1 MILAG
6 LNNLVILAKNLIQPP
21 MKPSLLNIT
30 FGILFLLTL
39 VSATSCRKNDLKII
53 TVTGEIPVSGMG
65 VTLPNEHV
73 LVDLASIDSLGM
85 NHYNRDSVI
94 ARVLPYFDEL
104 KQYKVKTFVDGTP
117 EFMGRDPQLLAELS
131 RKTGINILTNTGWYA
146 SDDERHLP
154 KEINSM
160 SAEEIAAVW
169 IDEAKNG
176 IGNTG
181 IKPGFIKIGLN
192 KIQMSETDKKLVAAA
207 CLTHLETGLTIMSF
221 TGPAQAA
228 MDQLT
233 ILKKYGIDPSAFI
246 WSHAMEEPKSKK
258 ILTIALTGAWVAL
271 DGIQNDMMSQV
282 QISTLLQNLKST
294 RQLNRILLSHD
305 AGWYQPGKPNG
316 GEFRP
321 YTELFSSFSLLL
333 LSEGFTREELDQMIV
348 KNPAEA
354 FAVRVRKLVK

>member
-1 MILAG
+1 MVLS
-6 LNNLVILAKNLIQPP
+6 LSKYSKVVLI
-21 MKPSLLNIT
+21 SVLL
-30 FGILFLLTL
+30 FG
-39 VSATSCRKNDLKII
+39 ATSCQNKGLTIV
-53 TVTGEIPVSGMG
+53 TVTGEIPVSRMG

-73 LVDLASIDSLGM
+73 LVDTASIDSVAM

-94 ARVLPYFDEL
+94 MKVLPYLEEL
-104 KQYKVKTFVDGTP
+104 KPYKVGTFVDGTP

-131 RKTGINILTNTGWYA
+131 RRTGINILTNTGWMA

-154 KEINSM
+154 KEIKDM
-160 SAEEIAAVW
+160 SAEEIASVW
-169 IDEAKNG
+169 INEAKNG

-192 KIQMSETDKKLVAAA
+192 KVNLSETDKKLVAAA

-221 TGPAQAA
+221 TGPADAA
-228 MDQLT
+228 NEQLK

-246 WSHAMEEPKSKK
+246 WSHAMEESVSKK
-258 ILTIALTGAWVAL
+258 ILAIALMGAWIQF
-271 DGIQNDMMSQV
+271 DGIQSEMMP
-282 QISTLLQNLKST
+282 QIEIEKLLLNLKST

-316 GEFRP
+316 RKFRP
-321 YTELFSSFSLLL
+321 YSDLFSSFSLLL
-333 LSEGFTREELDQMIV
+333 LSEGFTREELDQMII

-354 FAVRVRKLVK
+354 FAVRVRKTKK

>member
-1 MILAG
+1 MT
-6 LNNLVILAKNLIQPP
+6 
-21 MKPSLLNIT
+21 PSLIRTTISVLLLAS
-30 FGILFLLTL
+30 ILFT
-39 VSATSCRKNDLKII
+39 TSCQKHDLKVI
-53 TVTGEIPVSGMG
+53 TVTGEIPVSRMG

-73 LVDLASIDSLGM
+73 LVDFASIDSVGI

-94 ARVLPYFDEL
+94 ARVLPYFEEL
-104 KQYKVKTFVDGTP
+104 KQYKVRTFVDGTP

-154 KEINSM
+154 KEFKDM
-160 SAEEIAAVW
+160 SPEEIAAVW

-192 KIQMSETDKKLVAAA
+192 KIKLSETDKKLVAAA
-207 CLTHLETGLTIMSF
+207 CLTHLETGLTIMSY

-228 MDQLT
+228 LDQLV

-246 WSHAMEEPKSKK
+246 WSHAMEESSNKN
-258 ILTIALTGAWVAL
+258 ILTIAQMGAWVAF
-271 DGIQNDMMSQV
+271 DGIQDDMESQV
-282 QISTLLQNLKST
+282 RIDRLLQNLKST
-294 RQLNRILLSHD
+294 RQLNHMLLSHD

-316 GEFRP
+316 GVFRP
-321 YTELFSSFSLLL
+321 FTELFSSFSLLL

-354 FAVRVRKLVK
+354 FAIRVRKIAK

>member
-1 MILAG
+1 MTSSPTNASIRIL
-6 LNNLVILAKNLIQPP
+6 L
-21 MKPSLLNIT
+21 
-30 FGILFLLTL
+30 L
-39 VSATSCRKNDLKII
+39 VSLMVTISCQDKGLKVI
-53 TVTGEIPVSGMG
+53 TVTGEISASKMG

-73 LVDLASIDSLGM
+73 LVDFASIDSVGM
-85 NHYNRDSVI
+85 NTYNRDSVI

-104 KQYKVKTFVDGTP
+104 KPYKVQTFVDGTP

-154 KEINSM
+154 KEVKDM
-160 SAEEIAAVW
+160 SAEQIAAVW

-192 KIQMSETDKKLVAAA
+192 KIQMSETDKKLVEAA
-207 CLTHLETGLTIMSF
+207 CLTHLETGLAIMSF

-228 MDQLT
+228 MDQLI
-233 ILKKYGIDPSAFI
+233 ILKKYGVDPSAFI
-246 WSHAMEEPKSKK
+246 WSHAMEELKGRKV
-258 ILTIALTGAWVAL
+258 LAIAQMGAWIAL
-271 DGIQNDMMSQV
+271 DGIQSDMMSQ
-282 QISTLLQNLKST
+282 ISIESLLLNLKAT
-294 RQLNRILLSHD
+294 RQLNHILLSHD

-316 GEFRP
+316 GKFRP
-321 YTELFSSFSLLL
+321 YSELFSSFTLFL
-333 LSEGFTREELDQMIV
+333 LSEGFTREELDQMII

-354 FAVRVRKLVK
+354 FAVRVRKVAK

>member
-1 MILAG
+1 
-6 LNNLVILAKNLIQPP
+6 
-21 MKPSLLNIT
+21 MKPSLFSSAIG
-30 FGILFLLTL
+30 FLFLFTL
-39 VSATSCRKNDLKII
+39 LSTTSCRNNELKII
-53 TVTGEIPVSGMG
+53 TVTGEIPVSKMG

-73 LVDLASIDSLGM
+73 LVDFASIDSVGM
-85 NHYNRDSVI
+85 NHYNKDSVI
-94 ARVLPYFDEL
+94 AKVLPYFEEL

-117 EFMGRDPQLLAELS
+117 EFLGRDPQLMAELS

-146 SDDERHLP
+146 TDDEKHLP
-154 KEINSM
+154 KEFKDM
-160 SAEEIAAVW
+160 SPEEIAAVW

-192 KIQMSETDKKLVAAA
+192 KIQLSETDKKLVAAA

-258 ILTIALTGAWVAL
+258 ILAIAQMGAWVAL
-271 DGIQNDMMSQV
+271 DGIQNDMLSQI
-282 QISTLLQNLKST
+282 QIERLLQNLKST
-294 RQLNRILLSHD
+294 RQLNRILLSQD

-321 YTELFSSFSLLL
+321 YSDLFSSFSLLL
-333 LSEGFTREELDQMIV
+333 MSEGFTREELDQMIV

-354 FAVRVRKLVK
+354 FGVRVRKIAK